1 MKHLP
6 YILLLS
12 FLIGCNSNDVR
23 IVKVDHVI
31 DSLKAIFAPDSRT
44 AVFDVTARSSRPG
57 ILLFGEV
64 DNRNAKDALLT
75 ELQKLAVSNVIDS
88 IALLPDS
95 SLGPR
100 VYGIVDVS
108 VGNVYAEPRD
118 ASELVNQVL
127 LGHTV
132 TVLKKGHGWL
142 YVKSSDGYL
151 GWIDSDNIVRVDSF
165 VFATY
170 AAARKLIVTTVFATL
185 RDSPRGGA
193 TFSDAVMAD
202 FLKPVGKTAA
212 SFKVE
217 LPDGRTGYASRSDVQ
232 YYDEYLATHGPTPQ
246 RIEEFAKKLLG
257 FPYLWG
263 GTSAKG
269 MDCSGFTKTVFRM
282 TGIGLPRDANQ
293 QAAFGENID
302 PGFDFTNLKK
312 GDLLFFGQKEEPG
325 KPEKIVHVGIYL
337 GNGYFIHSSSLVRI
351 SSLLKNDSLFDQYDF
366 DRFVRAKRILSA
378 NNEINTNNNNSRKR
392 P

>member
-1 MKHLP
+1 M
-6 YILLLS
+6 
-12 FLIGCNSNDVR
+12 
-23 IVKVDHVI
+23 
-31 DSLKAIFAPDSRT
+31 
-44 AVFDVTARSSRPG
+44 
-57 ILLFGEV
+57 
-64 DNRNAKDALLT
+64 
-75 ELQKLAVSNVIDS
+75 
-88 IALLPDS
+88 
-95 SLGPR
+95 
-100 VYGIVDVS
+100 
-108 VGNVYAEPRD
+108 
-118 ASELVNQVL
+118 
-127 LGHTV
+127 
-132 TVLKKGHGWL
+132 
-142 YVKSSDGYL
+142 
-151 GWIDSDNIVRVDSF
+151 
-165 VFATY
+165 
-170 AAARKLIVTTVFATL
+170 
-185 RDSPRGGA
+185 
-193 TFSDAVMAD
+193 
-202 FLKPVGKTAA
+202 
-212 SFKVE
+212 
-217 LPDGRTGYASRSDVQ
+217 
-232 YYDEYLATHGPTPQ
+232 
-246 RIEEFAKKLLG
+246 LG